1 MPSEINIE
9 QKIRE
14 AMERGDFDNL
24 KGAGKPLELDG
35 YFAMPEDMRMAFAM
49 LRSNEF
55 VPEEVEMLKEIA
67 ELKDK
72 IRLSVD
78 AAERE
83 LLTVKLNERN
93 LAFAIV
99 LEKYNRKK

>member
-1 MPSEINIE
+1 
-9 QKIRE
+9 
-14 AMERGDFDNL
+14 MERGDFDNL

>member
-93 LAFAIV
+93 LAFAIA
-99 LEKYNRKK
+99 LEKYKRKK